1 MSSSEEW
8 ENDPETEKLRDALK
22 RVKIEL
28 DQVLPDVIR
37 ILTPVGSALK
47 EAGKEFAKL
56 CLKKPEKPEK
66 PETGKDG
73 VE

>member
-56 CLKKPEKPEK
+56 CLKKPEKPE
-66 PETGKDG
+66 TGKDG